1 MNNLDEL
8 IGREVKVLFEEGM
21 IEIKCKVID
30 VIINDFHFEESNEPI
45 AIYVNLIPIEN
56 YNGEL
61 VDVDDFESV
70 PLDYIRKK

>member
-1 MNNLDEL
+1 MNSLNEL

-30 VIINDFHFEESNEPI
+30 VTIDDSHFRDLFNEPI
-45 AIYVNLIPIEN
+45 AILVNLIPIEN

-61 VDVDDFESV
+61 VDVDDFEDV
-70 PLDYIRKK
+70 PLEYIRN

>member
-1 MNNLDEL
+1 MNSLNEL

-30 VIINDFHFEESNEPI
+30 VTIDDSHFENGVNEPI
-45 AIYVNLIPIEN
+45 AILVNLIPIEN

-61 VDVDDFESV
+61 VDVDDFEDV
-70 PLDYIRKK
+70 PLEYIRN